1 MLILFVIFSIQKGG
15 DRLTEGERIR
25 YLRKEV
31 LHLTLEKFGARLG
44 VRKSVLSTIE
54 NGKSGVTDQMRLAI
68 CNAYDVSEE
77 WLRTGTGPM
86 IEPVDADDE
95 LAAQIAKLFHY
106 RPESFRR
113 RLFNMLD
120 AMPDELL
127 DRLEAYAVK
136 YLLPAAE
143 NDIKKADGNEFPPA
157 SEGIEPPS
165 VSEDTTNN

>member
-1 MLILFVIFSIQKGG
+1 M
-15 DRLTEGERIR
+15 TTGERV
-25 YLRKEV
+25 KEV
-31 LHLTLEKFGARLG
+31 RTNSKLSMEKFGAALG
-44 VRKSVLSTIE
+44 VGKTAISKIE
-54 NGKSGVTDQMRLAI
+54 HGENALTDQMAKLI
-68 CNAYDVSEE
+68 CREFGVSEE
-77 WLRTGTGPM
+77 WLRTGNGPM
-86 IEPVDADDE
+86 IAPVDEDEE
-95 LAAQIAKLFHY
+95 LAVQIAKLFHY

-157 SEGIEPPS
+157 SEGSEPPS

>member
-1 MLILFVIFSIQKGG
+1 MT
-15 DRLTEGERIR
+15 TEGERVR
-25 YLRKEV
+25 HLRKEV
-31 LHLTLEKFGARLG
+31 LHLTLEKFGERLG
-44 VRKSVLSTIE
+44 VKKNTLSTIE
-54 NGKSGVTDQMRLAI
+54 NGKGGVTNQMRTAI
-68 CNAYDVSEE
+68 CNVYGVNED

-95 LAAQIAKLFHY
+95 LAVQIAKLFHY

-157 SEGIEPPS
+157 SEGIESPS
-165 VSEDTTNN
+165 VSEDTADN